1 MTPRAILSSEE
12 NMRKADGYHIPVM
25 LKESVDAL
33 NIKPN
38 GVYVDVTF
46 GGGGHSK
53 EILKRLD
60 NGKLIAFDQDPAA
73 IQNQLNDPRFIL
85 VESNFCHMNNWLKV
99 HGANRADGILADLGV
114 SSYQFDTAGR
124 GFTIRAEGPL
134 DMRMNHK
141 TGETASE
148 LIARCTADELAK
160 ILWEFGEVL
169 RPTSVAKRILNAPR
183 MISTSDLI
191 KSIEPILPRGKEH
204 KVLAQIFQ
212 ALRIAVNRELENLE
226 TLLAQ
231 AAQSLVPEGRLAV
244 ISYHSLED
252 KMVKN
257 FLRSGNVKDE
267 MQKDFFGNLIRPFD
281 PMTSKPI
288 VPSESEINQNNRARS
303 AKLRVGIRNKNA

>member
-1 MTPRAILSSEE
+1 MSPRAVLSTEE

-33 NIKPN
+33 NIQPN

-85 VESNFCHMNNWLKV
+85 VESNFRNMKNWLKM
-99 HGANRADGILADLGV
+99 HGANKVNGILADLGV
-114 SSYQFDTAGR
+114 SSHQFDTAAR
-124 GFTIRAEGPL
+124 GFTIRADGPL
-134 DMRMNHK
+134 DMRMNHT
-141 TGETASE
+141 TGETAAT
-148 LIARCTADELAK
+148 LIARSTIEDLSK

-169 RPTSVAKRILNAPR
+169 RPSSVAKRILNAPR
-183 MISTSDLI
+183 MITTSDLI
-191 KSIEPILPRGKEH
+191 KSVEPILPRGKEH

-212 ALRIAVNRELENLE
+212 ALRIAVNNELESLE
-226 TLLAQ
+226 SLLIQ
-231 AAQSLVPEGRLAV
+231 AAECLMPEGRLVV

-257 FLRSGNVKDE
+257 FLRSGNVRGE
-267 MQKDFFGNLIRPFD
+267 MQKDFFGNLIRPID
-281 PMTSKPI
+281 PLPGKPI
-288 VPSESEINQNNRARS
+288 VPTNIEINQNNRARS

>member
-60 NGKLIAFDQDPAA
+60 NGKLIAFDQDPEAA
-73 IQNQLNDPRFIL
+73 QNKPSDKRFVL
-85 VESNFCHMNNWLKV
+85 VESNFRNMNNWLKV
-99 HGANRADGILADLGV
+99 HGAHRVDGILADLGV
-114 SSYQFDTAGR
+114 SSHQFDTAER
-124 GFTIRAEGPL
+124 GFTIRADGPL

-148 LIARCTADELAK
+148 LIARCTIEDLSK
-160 ILWEFGEVL
+160 ILWEFGEVI

-191 KSIEPILPRGKEH
+191 GSVESILPRGKEH

-212 ALRIAVNRELENLE
+212 ALRIAVNNELESLE
-226 TLLAQ
+226 ALLRQ
-231 AAQSLVPEGRLAV
+231 TTQCLKPEGRLAV

-257 FLRSGNVKDE
+257 FLRSGNVRDE

-281 PMTSKPI
+281 PLPGKPI
-288 VPSESEINQNNRARS
+288 VPTEIEINQNSRARS
-303 AKLRVGIRNKNA
+303 AKLRVGVRNKNE

>member
-1 MTPRAILSSEE
+1 M
-12 NMRKADGYHIPVM
+12 
-25 LKESVDAL
+25 
-33 NIKPN
+33 
-38 GVYVDVTF
+38 
-46 GGGGHSK
+46 
-53 EILKRLD
+53 
-60 NGKLIAFDQDPAA
+60 
-73 IQNQLNDPRFIL
+73 
-85 VESNFCHMNNWLKV
+85 
-99 HGANRADGILADLGV
+99 
-114 SSYQFDTAGR
+114 
-124 GFTIRAEGPL
+124 
-134 DMRMNHK
+134 
-141 TGETASE
+141 
-148 LIARCTADELAK
+148 
-160 ILWEFGEVL
+160 
-169 RPTSVAKRILNAPR
+169 
-183 MISTSDLI
+183 
-191 KSIEPILPRGKEH
+191 
-204 KVLAQIFQ
+204 AQIFQ